1 LPILPPQ
8 WRAGYGWGLV
18 SADEMKLPGRFGRS
32 QKGTEAVGNG
42 QLGRL
47 ILVRSAYEL
56 RRQLNQKAPCAP
68 ASATKITTAIVAA
81 MI

>member
-1 LPILPPQ
+1 
-8 WRAGYGWGLV
+8 V
-18 SADEMKLPGRFGRS
+18 SADEVELLGQGGRTQHGS
-32 QKGTEAVGNG
+32 EVEGQVGW
-42 QLGRL
+42 L

-68 ASATKITTAIVAA
+68 ASPTKTNTAIVAA